1 MDPYTAD
8 TVLAHMCMQ
17 YGPLHSRYSAGTY
30 VHAIWTLTQPI
41 QCWHI
46 CACNMDPYT
55 ADTVLAHMC
64 MQYGPLHS
72 RYSAGTCTFLKRL
85 KSLNFPPSLAATDLL
100 PRPSRCSTTTTSLT
114 TSTHSGTEGVEPGS
128 CDMLKNAPL
137 GTCRKRWGGG
147 RVPLRT
153 SICKPT
159 CSYCDAR
166 L

>member
-1 MDPYTAD
+1 
-8 TVLAHMCMQ
+8 
-17 YGPLHSRYSAGTY
+17 
-30 VHAIWTLTQPI
+30 
-41 QCWHI
+41 
-46 CACNMDPYT
+46 MDPYT

-85 KSLNFPPSLAATDLL
+85 KSLNFPPSLAATALL

-137 GTCRKRWGGG
+137 GTCREEGGYLSEHQYANLHASIAMPDY
-147 RVPLRT
+147 RIPYIAYSASALSSWPRLYNTAQSVDKT
-153 SICKPT
+153 SISPT
-159 CSYCDAR
+159 DHTHPNVQSSWVVSSDR
-166 L
+166 